1 MVLGIESPRSIIDR
15 IHTPNHFVMK
25 ILVHVPFN
33 VGWLFHDLVVRA
45 SLDFRPGTVRTM
57 TCPGSPM
64 AVIDGHSTP
73 GEEALTGSPMH
84 DFTIDGDYGTVR
96 GSLTLEPEFDVK
108 PMFYYQDDVLT
119 PDPPETSP
127 GRSLR
132 RSKPATC
139 RSDWEMEPHISR
151 RRPIHRKNRPAIG
164 HHGKTARRILQKGLM

>member
-1 MVLGIESPRSIIDR
+1 
-15 IHTPNHFVMK
+15 MK

-64 AVIDGHSTP
+64 AVVDGHSTP

-127 GRSLR
+127 GHYGDTGVAVTGWEALGRGDYRMSL
-132 RSKPATC
+132 SLSFAPTGAPTPA
-139 RSDWEMEPHISR
+139 
-151 RRPIHRKNRPAIG
+151 
-164 HHGKTARRILQKGLM
+164 TARR